1 MIIWQYR
8 CRNANIFIA
17 AHNLRRSAV
26 PQKIPQKKRKL
37 KDFSDGDPK
46 TRMILMI
53 VSIIGGFIIWYL
65 MTLIPSI
72 NTFLASPKQ
81 VWAALLSESAA
92 DGRYFKDISISLQRV
107 LIGFGLAF
115 VVSIPVA
122 FLMGWYPKVRNI
134 VEPWIQFFRTI
145 PPIALI
151 PLVILA
157 LGLGEPPKYTIIF
170 IAAFLVMVVTIY
182 QGIKEVDK
190 TLVKAAY
197 TFGAT
202 DKNLFFDIM
211 IPASFPYILVGA
223 RLGMAASLT
232 TLIAAELTGTTFG
245 LGARIQ
251 GAQQFMDTAIVLLG
265 IITIGVIGFVLDK
278 ILLLIEKKLTTWK

>member
-1 MIIWQYR
+1 MAA
-8 CRNANIFIA
+8 ANGGDA
-17 AHNLRRSAV
+17 K
-26 PQKIPQKKRKL
+26 PKKPRKL
-37 KDFSDGDPK
+37 KDFSDGGK
-46 TRMILMI
+46 GTRLALNSA
-53 VSIIGGFIIWYL
+53 SIIVGILLWFLI
-65 MTLIPSI
+65 TLIPTI

-81 VWAALLSESAA
+81 VYAALLSESAA
-92 DGRYFKDISISLQRV
+92 NGRFFKDISISLQRV

-115 VVSIPVA
+115 VCSIPVA
-122 FLMGWYPKVRNI
+122 FLMGWYPKVRSV

-157 LGLGEPPKYTIIF
+157 MGLGEAPKYTIIF
-170 IAAFLVMVVTIY
+170 VAAFLVMVVTIY
-182 QGIKEVDK
+182 QGIKEVDR
-190 TLVKAAY
+190 TLIKAAY

-202 DKNLFFDIM
+202 DKDLFRDIM
-211 IPASFPYILVGA
+211 IPAAFPFILVGA

-251 GAQQFMDTAIVLLG
+251 GAQQFMDTSIVLLG
-265 IITIGVIGFVLDK
+265 IITIGIIGFLLDK
-278 ILLLIEKKLTTWK
+278 ILLLIEKRLTRWK

>member
-1 MIIWQYR
+1 MAPPVQR
-8 CRNANIFIA
+8 PNAQPENQTRI
-17 AHNLRRSAV
+17 
-26 PQKIPQKKRKL
+26 KKNRRKL
-37 KDFSDGDPK
+37 KDFGDGSK
-46 TRMILMI
+46 RTRLVLNIGSILL
-53 VSIIGGFIIWYL
+53 GFLLWYL
-65 MTLIPSI
+65 ITLIPSI

-81 VWAALLSESAA
+81 VYAALLSESAA
-92 DGRYFKDISISLQRV
+92 NGRFFKDIWISLQRI

-115 VVSIPVA
+115 VCSIPVA
-122 FLMGWYPKVRNI
+122 FLMGWYPKVRSI

-170 IAAFLVMVVTIY
+170 VAAFLVMVVTIY

-190 TLVKAAY
+190 TLIKAAY
-197 TFGAT
+197 TVGAS
-202 DKNLFFDIM
+202 DRDIFWDIM
-211 IPASFPYILVGA
+211 IPASFPFILVGA

-251 GAQQFMDTAIVLLG
+251 GAQQFMDTSIVLLG
-265 IITIGVIGFVLDK
+265 IITIGIIGFVLDK
-278 ILLLIEKKLTTWK
+278 ILLLIEKRLTRWK

>member
-1 MIIWQYR
+1 M
-8 CRNANIFIA
+8 ATA
-17 AHNLRRSAV
+17 KGGDAK
-26 PQKIPQKKRKL
+26 PKKPRKL
-37 KDFSDGDPK
+37 KDFSDGGK
-46 TRMILMI
+46 GTRLALNSA
-53 VSIIGGFIIWYL
+53 SIIIGVSLWFL
-65 MTLIPSI
+65 VTLIPTI

-81 VWAALLSESAA
+81 VYAALLSESAA
-92 DGRYFKDISISLQRV
+92 NGRFFKDISISLQRV

-115 VVSIPVA
+115 VCSIPVA
-122 FLMGWYPKVRNI
+122 FLMGWYPKVRSV

-157 LGLGEPPKYTIIF
+157 MGLGEAPKYTIIF
-170 IAAFLVMVVTIY
+170 VAAFLVMVVTIY

-190 TLVKAAY
+190 TLIKAAY

-202 DKNLFFDIM
+202 DKDLFRDIM
-211 IPASFPYILVGA
+211 IPAAFPFILVGA

-251 GAQQFMDTAIVLLG
+251 GAQQFMDTSIVLLG
-265 IITIGVIGFVLDK
+265 IITIGIIGFLLDK
-278 ILLLIEKKLTTWK
+278 ILLLIEKRLTRWK

>member
-1 MIIWQYR
+1 MSQE
-8 CRNANIFIA
+8 
-17 AHNLRRSAV
+17 V
-26 PQKIPQKKRKL
+26 PRKKRKL
-37 KDFSDGDPK
+37 KDFSDGDPQIRF
-46 TRMILMI
+46 TLMVI
-53 VSIIGGFIIWYL
+53 SIIGGFLLWFLI
-65 MTLIPSI
+65 TLIPTI

-92 DGRYFKDISISLQRV
+92 NGRYFKDISISLQRV

-115 VVSIPVA
+115 IASIPIA
-122 FLMGWYPKVRNI
+122 FLMGWYPKVRNLI
-134 VEPWIQFFRTI
+134 EPWIQFFRTI

-157 LGLGEPPKYTIIF
+157 MGLGEPPKYTIIF
-170 IAAFLVMVVTIY
+170 VAAFLVMVVTIY

-202 DKNLFFDIM
+202 DKDLFFDIM

-278 ILLLIEKKLTTWK
+278 ILLLIEKKLTIWK

>member
-1 MIIWQYR
+1 MALPVQQSITQPENQAKMR
-8 CRNANIFIA
+8 KNR
-17 AHNLRRSAV
+17 
-26 PQKIPQKKRKL
+26 RKL
-37 KDFSDGDPK
+37 KDFGDGDKK
-46 TRMILMI
+46 TRIILN
-53 VSIIGGFIIWYL
+53 VSSILLGVLLWYL
-65 MTLIPSI
+65 ITLIPTI

-81 VWAALLSESAA
+81 VYAALLSESAA
-92 DGRYFKDISISLQRV
+92 NGRFFKDIWISLQRILV
-107 LIGFGLAF
+107 GFSLAF
-115 VVSIPVA
+115 VCSIPVA
-122 FLMGWYPKVRNI
+122 FLMGWYPKMRSI

-157 LGLGEPPKYTIIF
+157 MGLGEAPKYTIIF
-170 IAAFLVMVVTIY
+170 VAAFLVMVITIY

-190 TLVKAAY
+190 TLIKAAY
-197 TFGAT
+197 TVGAS
-202 DKNLFFDIM
+202 DRDIFWDIM
-211 IPASFPYILVGA
+211 IPASFPFILVGA

-251 GAQQFMDTAIVLLG
+251 GAQQFMDTSIVLLG

-278 ILLLIEKKLTTWK
+278 ILLLIEKRLTRWK

>member
-1 MIIWQYR
+1 MATQRIGDQT
-8 CRNANIFIA
+8 
-17 AHNLRRSAV
+17 
-26 PQKIPQKKRKL
+26 KKKARKL
-37 KDFSDGDPK
+37 KDFSDGSK
-46 TRMILMI
+46 RVRYIMMIG
-53 VSIIGGFIIWYL
+53 SIIGGILLWFLI
-65 MTLIPSI
+65 TLIPSI

-81 VWAALLSESAA
+81 VFSALVSESQAN
-92 DGRYFKDISISLQRV
+92 GRYFKDISISLQRV

-115 VVSIPVA
+115 ICSIPVA

-134 VEPWIQFFRTI
+134 VEPWIQFLRTI

-157 LGLGEPPKYTIIF
+157 MGLGEPPKYTIIF
-170 IAAFLVMVVTIY
+170 VAAFLVMVVTIY
-182 QGIKEVDK
+182 QGVKEVDK
-190 TLVKAAY
+190 TLIRAAY

-202 DKNLFFDIM
+202 DKDLFLDIV

-251 GAQQFMDTAIVLLG
+251 GAQQFMDTSIVLLG
-265 IITIGVIGFVLDK
+265 IITIGIIGFVLDK
-278 ILLLIEKKLTTWK
+278 ILLLIEKKLTIWK

>member
-1 MIIWQYR
+1 MQILHKTKGGYVSQE
-8 CRNANIFIA
+8 
-17 AHNLRRSAV
+17 V
-26 PQKIPQKKRKL
+26 PRKKRKL
-37 KDFSDGDPK
+37 KDFSDGDPQIRF
-46 TRMILMI
+46 TLMVI
-53 VSIIGGFIIWYL
+53 SIIGGFLLWFLI
-65 MTLIPSI
+65 TLIPTI

-92 DGRYFKDISISLQRV
+92 NGRYFKDISISLQRV

-115 VVSIPVA
+115 IASIPIA
-122 FLMGWYPKVRNI
+122 FLMGWYPKVRNLI
-134 VEPWIQFFRTI
+134 EPWIQFFRTI

-157 LGLGEPPKYTIIF
+157 MGLGEPPKYTIIF
-170 IAAFLVMVVTIY
+170 VAAFLVMVVTIY

-202 DKNLFFDIM
+202 DKDLFFDIM

-278 ILLLIEKKLTTWK
+278 ILLLIEKKLTIWK

>member
-1 MIIWQYR
+1 M
-8 CRNANIFIA
+8 
-17 AHNLRRSAV
+17 AV
-26 PQKIPQKKRKL
+26 PMNRSNPQPEDQTPTKNKQRKL
-37 KDFSDGDPK
+37 KDFSDGSRQ
-46 TRMILMI
+46 TRTLLNVGSIL
-53 VSIIGGFIIWYL
+53 IGFFLWYL
-65 MTLIPSI
+65 ITRIPSI

-81 VWAALLSESAA
+81 VYDALISESAA
-92 DGRYFKDISISLQRV
+92 DGRFFKDISISLQRI
-107 LIGFGLAF
+107 LIGFSVAF
-115 VVSIPVA
+115 VASIPIA
-122 FLMGWYPKVRNI
+122 FLMGWYPKVRSI

-157 LGLGEPPKYTIIF
+157 MGLGEMPKYTIIF

-190 TLVKAAY
+190 TLIKAAY
-197 TFGAT
+197 TMGAS
-202 DKNLFFDIM
+202 DRDIFWDIM
-211 IPASFPYILVGA
+211 IPASFPFILVGA

-265 IITIGVIGFVLDK
+265 IITIGIIGFMLDK
-278 ILLLIEKKLTTWK
+278 LLLLVEKKLTRWK

>member
-1 MIIWQYR
+1 M
-8 CRNANIFIA
+8 A
-17 AHNLRRSAV
+17 APHQRLEFLTEDH
-26 PQKIPQKKRKL
+26 PQTKNHRRKL
-37 KDFSDGDPK
+37 KDFSDASRK
-46 TRMILMI
+46 MRL
-53 VSIIGGFIIWYL
+53 SLNIGSVLIGFLLWYFI
-65 MTLIPSI
+65 TLIPSI

-81 VWAALLSESAA
+81 VYAALISESAA
-92 DGRYFKDISISLQRV
+92 NGRYFKDISISLQRI

-115 VVSIPVA
+115 IASIPVA
-122 FLMGWYPKVRNI
+122 FLMGWYPRVRSI

-157 LGLGEPPKYTIIF
+157 MGLGEPPKYTIIF
-170 IAAFLVMVVTIY
+170 VAAFLVMVVTIY

-190 TLVKAAY
+190 TLIKAAY
-197 TFGAT
+197 TMGAS
-202 DKNLFFDIM
+202 DRDIFWDIM
-211 IPASFPYILVGA
+211 IPASFPFILVGA

-251 GAQQFMDTAIVLLG
+251 GAQQFMDTSIVLLG
-265 IITIGVIGFVLDK
+265 IITIGIIGFLLDK
-278 ILLLIEKKLTTWK
+278 ILLLIEKRLTRWK

>member
-1 MIIWQYR
+1 MAIVMGM
-8 CRNANIFIA
+8 AGK
-17 AHNLRRSAV
+17 
-26 PQKIPQKKRKL
+26 PKKPRKL
-37 KDFSDGDPK
+37 KDFSDGK
-46 TRMILMI
+46 KATRLALNGASI
-53 VSIIGGFIIWYL
+53 VGGFLLWYL
-65 MTLIPSI
+65 ITLIPTI

-81 VWAALLSESAA
+81 VYAALLSESAA
-92 DGRYFKDISISLQRV
+92 NGRFFKDVYISLQRV

-115 VVSIPVA
+115 VCAIPVA
-122 FLMGWYPKVRNI
+122 FLMGWYPKVRNL

-157 LGLGEPPKYTIIF
+157 MGLGEPPKYAIIF
-170 IAAFLVMVVTIY
+170 VAAFLVMVVTIY

-190 TLVKAAY
+190 TLIKAAY

-202 DKNLFFDIM
+202 DRDLFFDIM
-211 IPASFPYILVGA
+211 IPAAFPFILVGA

-251 GAQQFMDTAIVLLG
+251 GAQQFMDTSIVLLG
-265 IITIGVIGFVLDK
+265 IIAIGVIGFVLDK
-278 ILLLIEKKLTTWK
+278 ILLLVEKRLTRWK

>member
-1 MIIWQYR
+1 VQSNENR
-8 CRNANIFIA
+8 
-17 AHNLRRSAV
+17 V
-26 PQKIPQKKRKL
+26 KQRKL
-37 KDFSDGDPK
+37 KDFGDGNPRTK
-46 TRMILMI
+46 LVLMVCSI
-53 VSIIGGFIIWYL
+53 VGGIFLWFI

-81 VWAALLSESAA
+81 VAAAFVSEVGA
-92 DGRYFKDISISLQRV
+92 DGRFFKDVTISLQRV

-115 VVSIPVA
+115 VTSVPVA
-122 FLMGWYPKVRNI
+122 FLMGWYPKFRNV

-157 LGLGEPPKYTIIF
+157 MGLGEAPKYAIIF
-170 IAAFLVMVVTIY
+170 VAAFLVMVVTIN

-190 TLVKAAY
+190 TLIKAAY

-202 DKNLFFDIM
+202 DRDLFLDIM
-211 IPASFPYILVGA
+211 IPAAFPYILVGA

-232 TLIAAELTGTTFG
+232 TLIAAELTGTIFG

-251 GAQQFMDTAIVLLG
+251 GAQQFMDTSIVLLG
-265 IITIGVIGFVLDK
+265 IIAIGIIGFSLDK
-278 ILLLIEKKLTTWK
+278 LLLLVEKRLSKWK

>member
-1 MIIWQYR
+1 MD
-8 CRNANIFIA
+8 ATTP
-17 AHNLRRSAV
+17 LS
-26 PQKIPQKKRKL
+26 PKKRARKL
-37 KDFSDGDPK
+37 KDFSDGSK
-46 TRMILMI
+46 RMRYTLMTI
-53 VSIIGGFIIWYL
+53 SIIGGFLLWYFI
-65 MTLIPSI
+65 TLIPTI

-81 VWAALLSESAA
+81 VLRALVSESAA
-92 DGRYFKDISISLQRV
+92 DGRYLKDITISLQRV

-115 VVSIPVA
+115 VCSIPIA
-122 FLMGWYPKVRNI
+122 FLMGWYPKVRNL
-134 VEPWIQFFRTI
+134 VEPWIQFMRTI

-157 LGLGEPPKYTIIF
+157 MGLGEPPKYTIIF
-170 IAAFLVMVVTIY
+170 VAAFLVMVVTIY
-182 QGIKEVDK
+182 QGVKEVDK
-190 TLVKAAY
+190 TLIRAAY
-197 TFGAT
+197 TFGAS
-202 DKNLFFDIM
+202 DKDLFVDIV

-251 GAQQFMDTAIVLLG
+251 GAQQFMDTSIVLLG

-278 ILLLIEKKLTTWK
+278 ILLFVEKKLTGWK

>member
-1 MIIWQYR
+1 MSQE
-8 CRNANIFIA
+8 
-17 AHNLRRSAV
+17 V
-26 PQKIPQKKRKL
+26 PKKKRKL
-37 KDFSDGDPK
+37 KDFSDGDPQIRF
-46 TRMILMI
+46 TLMVI
-53 VSIIGGFIIWYL
+53 SIIGGFLLWFLI
-65 MTLIPSI
+65 TLIPTI

-92 DGRYFKDISISLQRV
+92 NGRYFKDISISLQRV

-115 VVSIPVA
+115 IASIPIA
-122 FLMGWYPKVRNI
+122 FLMGWYPKVRNLI
-134 VEPWIQFFRTI
+134 EPWIQFFRTI

-157 LGLGEPPKYTIIF
+157 MGLGEPPKYTIIF
-170 IAAFLVMVVTIY
+170 VAAFLVMVVTIY

-202 DKNLFFDIM
+202 DKDLFFDIM

-265 IITIGVIGFVLDK
+265 IITIGIIGFVLDK
-278 ILLLIEKKLTTWK
+278 ILLLIEKKLTMWK

>member
-1 MIIWQYR
+1 MATTYGR
-8 CRNANIFIA
+8 EGK
-17 AHNLRRSAV
+17 
-26 PQKIPQKKRKL
+26 PKKPRKL
-37 KDFSDGDPK
+37 KDFSDGSK
-46 TRMILMI
+46 RTRTILMTASI
-53 VSIIGGFIIWYL
+53 VSGIVFWYL
-65 MTLIPSI
+65 ITLMPTI
-72 NTFLASPKQ
+72 NTFLASPRQ
-81 VWAALLSESAA
+81 VYAALLSESAA
-92 DGRYFKDISISLQRV
+92 NGRYFKDVTISLQRV
-107 LIGFGLAF
+107 MIGFGLAF
-115 VVSIPVA
+115 VFSVPIA

-157 LGLGEPPKYTIIF
+157 MGLGEAPKYTIIF

-197 TFGAT
+197 TFGAQ
-202 DKNLFFDIM
+202 DRDLFIDIM
-211 IPASFPYILVGA
+211 IPAAFPFILVGA

-232 TLIAAELTGTTFG
+232 TLIAAELTGTIFG

-251 GAQQFMDTAIVLLG
+251 GAQQFMDTSIVLLG
-265 IITIGVIGFVLDK
+265 IITIGIIGFVLDK
-278 ILLLIEKKLTTWK
+278 MLLLIEKKLSKWK